1 MSSPLTPV
9 EDEPITPRS
18 DQFDGVDERPS
29 ILAITEVRVKNTV
42 PERPSEP
49 TIFDA
54 NLTSSPIFEFNEGE
68 FQRLY
73 PADKCEDG
81 CVTEPVK
88 PVDFEDPYLFPTLTK
103 NELVRLKS
111 LWYYGRYIEN
121 DTHLLSALQDQVDLV
136 NDFMEKDCVILGLL
150 DHDYYRRVVTA
161 NVPLAVLPRR
171 EATCAH
177 TILHDGGKV
186 FMIKDM
192 EKDWRFMAS
201 PHVEAGLKFYAGTQ
215 LRYKIPGTR
224 CEIAFGSL
232 CVANFSATQPLSL
245 RQQSA
250 LIKFADVIVHTI
262 IERTRSMRLAERER
276 LTAILGHLTKTATPK
291 TIKEDALRVLRETYP
306 FASVSLQNHQNGH
319 LSLRNRQMP
328 ISYSDFR
335 DNIWEDDASV
345 NNWITG
351 HNNAPYMRSDCDP
364 SLRAIAFRMK
374 SDPRSYIVVETSD
387 MKHIFDEVDSWFVGA
402 VTLLICNTIQE
413 ELLHQTMHAKSLF
426 LRGISHELR
435 TPIHAIL
442 SSCELLIEENKGIT
456 PPTSSQEQID
466 SLMSPKQAYL
476 SDRAL
481 AMLSNIDSSG
491 RDLLNTI
498 NNLLDY
504 DQFENKAIVKVMQLH
519 SFNIIEEEVLR
530 ETASAFTP
538 DQEVTLISDN
548 RLPPEV
554 EMLMTDYNLIK
565 QCLGQLVR
573 NAMKFTNSGTV
584 IFQTTLS
591 EQHDVLEYN
600 IVDTGVGIAD
610 EDRDR
615 IFKPFEKVD
624 PAVRGSGLGLT
635 VASRIVEVLGGN
647 LKLISSCPG
656 DGSHFR
662 LQLQNPI
669 LACPRVSYR
678 KRILMDCE
686 MPFTYFMPI
695 DRQVETVHL
704 TYAARNL
711 ERMGFERSKP
721 DTATVV
727 LAEAKGVADTF
738 ENLLG
743 SIRDNQIIIYIC
755 QNYNELRESEEALCN
770 EDYTRRFIRC
780 LTPVRRGRLWQ
791 VVEDAAKAYRD
802 LGLKNREFCLPKL
815 NKEFQG
821 PPSSKAL
828 AEDLHADAISTQS
841 SKTRRHRHACR
852 YFDALRIL
860 IVDDNPTNLG
870 ILVMYCKKR
879 KYDYVT
885 AVNGKEAH
893 EKYLEAAR
901 ENKCVSLVLMDLD
914 MPVKNGIDATCEI
927 RTSEAA
933 EGLQPSMVFMVT
945 GQNTDEDKM
954 KSVAAGANG
963 YYVKPLSMKTLDD
976 LISLHFPKE

>member
-1 MSSPLTPV
+1 MSSPLTPID
-9 EDEPITPRS
+9 DEPTTPRL
-18 DQFDGVDERPS
+18 DGVDERPS
-29 ILAITEVRVKNTV
+29 ILGITEVKVKNTV

-54 NLTSSPIFEFNEGE
+54 TLTSSPIFEFCEGD

-73 PADKCEDG
+73 PADRDEDG
-81 CVTEPVK
+81 CVTEPIK

-103 NELVRLKS
+103 NELIRLKS

-121 DTHLLSALQDQVDLV
+121 DTYLLSCLQDQVDLV

-161 NVPLAVLPRR
+161 NVPLAILPRR

-177 TILHDGGKV
+177 TVLHDGGRV
-186 FMIKDM
+186 FMVKDM

-215 LRYKIPGTR
+215 LRYKIPGTN

-245 RQQSA
+245 RQQNA
-250 LIKFADVIVHTI
+250 LMKFADIIVHTI

-276 LTAILGHLTKTATPK
+276 LTSILGHLTKTAEPK
-291 TIKEDALRVLRETYP
+291 TIRETALQTLRETYP
-306 FASVSLQNHQNGH
+306 FASVSIQSHH
-319 LSLRNRQMP
+319 DDYLSLKNRHLP

-335 DNIWEDDASV
+335 ENIWEDDEGL
-345 NNWITG
+345 NNWIAG
-351 HNNAPYMRSDCDP
+351 HNNIPYKRSECDP
-364 SLRAIAFRMK
+364 SVRAIAVRMK
-374 SDPRSYIVVETSD
+374 SDPKSYVVVETSQ
-387 MKHIFDEVDSWFVGA
+387 MKQIFDEVDSWFVGA
-402 VTLLICNTIQE
+402 VTLLVCNTIQE
-413 ELLHQTMHAKSLF
+413 ELLNQTMDAKSRF

-442 SSCELLIEENKGIT
+442 SSCELLIEENRGIT
-456 PPTSSQEQID
+456 PPTNSQEHVD
-466 SLMSPKQAYL
+466 SLMLPRQAYL
-476 SDRAL
+476 SDKAL

-491 RDLLNTI
+491 RELLNTI

-530 ETASAFTP
+530 ETASGFNT
-538 DQEVTLISDN
+538 DQAVTLISDN

-565 QCLGQLVR
+565 QCLGQLVQ
-573 NAMKFTNSGTV
+573 NAMKFTNTGTV

-591 EQHDVLEYN
+591 EHHDILEYN
-600 IVDTGVGIAD
+600 IVDTGIGIAD
-610 EDRDR
+610 EDREK
-615 IFKPFEKVD
+615 IFQPFEKVD
-624 PAVRGSGLGLT
+624 PTVRGSGLGLP
-635 VASRIVEVLGGN
+635 VASRIAEVLGGS
-647 LKLISSCPG
+647 LKLISSCPS

-662 LQLQNPI
+662 LQLENPI
-669 LACPRVSYR
+669 LACPRLSYR
-678 KRILMDCE
+678 KRILINCE
-686 MPFTYFMPI
+686 MPLTYFMPI
-695 DRQVETVHL
+695 DRQLETVHL

-711 ERMGFERSKP
+711 ERMGFRCNGP
-721 DTATVV
+721 DKATVV
-727 LAEAKGVADTF
+727 LVEAKSATDTF
-738 ENLLG
+738 ANLLG
-743 SIRDNQIIIYIC
+743 SIRRDQIIIYIC
-755 QNYNELRESEEALCN
+755 QNYSELRDSEEALSN

-791 VVEDAAKAYRD
+791 VVEDAVNAYRD
-802 LGLKNREFCLPKL
+802 LGLKDPKL
-815 NKEFQG
+815 HLPEPSKHFLEG
-821 PPSSKAL
+821 PSKVRSGQNI
-828 AEDLHADAISTQS
+828 HATAISTES
-841 SKTRRHRHACR
+841 SKTRRRHHGR
-852 YFDALRIL
+852 RRLDALRIL

-870 ILVMYCKKR
+870 ILVMYCKRR
-879 KYDYVT
+879 KHDYVT

-893 EKYLEAAR
+893 QKYLEAAA
-901 ENKCVSLVLMDLD
+901 EDKCISLVLMDLD
-914 MPVKNGIDATCEI
+914 MPVKNGIDATHDI
-927 RTSEAA
+927 RVSEAT

-945 GQNTDEDKM
+945 GQNTDEDKE

-963 YYVKPLSMKTLDD
+963 YYVKPLSMKALDD
-976 LISLHFPKE
+976 LISLHFPQE